1 VALPVSVN
9 LSRVDVFDPN
19 LFSTLDRLV
28 SQHRLSCR
36 DLKLEVTESAY
47 TADAEQLV
55 KVIKQLRSRGYE
67 IEMDDFGSGYSSLNM
82 LSTLPVDILKM
93 DIEFIRNI
101 EHDEKDLRLVELI
114 VDIARYLGVP
124 VVAEGVETESQ
135 LRLLKN
141 AGCDLVQGY
150 LFSRPLPADEF
161 ERSVLAK
168 AAEK

>member
-1 VALPVSVN
+1 
-9 LSRVDVFDPN
+9 
-19 LFSTLDRLV
+19 
-28 SQHRLSCR
+28 
-36 DLKLEVTESAY
+36 
-47 TADAEQLV
+47 
-55 KVIKQLRSRGYE
+55 
-67 IEMDDFGSGYSSLNM
+67 
-82 LSTLPVDILKM
+82 
-93 DIEFIRNI
+93 
-101 EHDEKDLRLVELI
+101 
-114 VDIARYLGVP
+114 VP